1 MYEKPQTQKL
11 AISGILIALAV
22 VFGTFS
28 IPIGAAKIS
37 PVQHFVN
44 VVGAITLGPLYACI
58 NGFVAATIRNM
69 LGTGSLLAYPGS
81 MIGSLLAGI
90 LYKKIKKPLS
100 AVVGEIIGTGLIG
113 GVVAYPVAAF
123 LMGKQ
128 AALFAYVIPFTLSCS
143 AGAVIAYMFVKLPI
157 IGKTLA
163 LHSR

>member
-1 MYEKPQTQKL
+1 MDDIVPE
-11 AISGILIALAV
+11 
-22 VFGTFS
+22 
-28 IPIGAAKIS
+28 
-37 PVQHFVN
+37 
-44 VVGAITLGPLYACI
+44 
-58 NGFVAATIRNM
+58 
-69 LGTGSLLAYPGS
+69 
-81 MIGSLLAGI
+81 

-163 LHSR
+163 SHSR